1 MLINRDAEKICG
13 DLEDKYFGYHRRNQ
27 PAPKKICIYCR
38 RYLLSH
44 NEITPQIIT
53 AAMFKETSQIFSL
66 TKKIGSQIV
75 KLYLLMPQDHNVEK
89 VCLYLSKL

>member
-1 MLINRDAEKICG
+1 MLINRDTEKICG
-13 DLEDKYFGYHRRNQ
+13 DLEDSYFGYHRGNQ
-27 PAPKKICIYCR
+27 PAPKKLCIYCR

-66 TKKIGSQIV
+66 TKRNQQSDKLVKICYSLV
-75 KLYLLMPQDHNVEK
+75 VLASLRL
-89 VCLYLSKL
+89 